1 VERGNDS
8 RAAEVNGAIP
18 PRRTIRVDHVL
29 RMRRPAF
36 VERSFGVGD
45 DRRNRRP
52 SARRTPG
59 VLDQSFMRFR
69 REQHGTS
76 LGRWLG

>member
-1 VERGNDS
+1 
-8 RAAEVNGAIP
+8 
-18 PRRTIRVDHVL
+18 
-29 RMRRPAF
+29 MRRPAF
-36 VERSFGVGD
+36 VERAFGVGD

-69 REQHGTS
+69 REQQGTS
-76 LGRWLG
+76 LGRFLG